1 MRNLTM
7 KTTDYMKLCVDGRI
21 NYNYFSVFAINILTS
36 THYVACVYEVDTD
49 KYELV
54 QLKLIQG

>member
-1 MRNLTM
+1 M

-21 NYNYFSVFAINILTS
+21 NYNYFSVFAINHLTS
-36 THYVACVYEVDTD
+36 TNFVACVYEVNTD